1 MAKISSEGKIP
12 KRIDDMV
19 TYRLYDDNIL
29 RKKSGFTSKGMKK
42 DPKYARS
49 RENASEF
56 GNVSRLCKNIRIG
69 IKEVLPK
76 RNNLEVCNGLTT
88 VMRRVMCCD
97 EIADS
102 DERGLK
108 NGFESAA
115 GRALFTGYDFNPSG
129 VFRAVFKGNSCFDI
143 VSRTLVF
150 DPFEVD
156 EAFVFPEGANCVGL
170 RMGALRFDFGSSEC
184 IFVLSDWSMYSLD
197 SSVAEGTQLGI
208 EDFPDGEGVLF
219 YLLDLSFFTEEV
231 GSFIPY
237 PKDSTKVVC
246 VLGVF

>member
-19 TYRLYDDNIL
+19 TYRLYDDYIL

-56 GNVSRLCKNIRIG
+56 GNVSRLCKNIRIA

-76 RNNLEVCNGLTT
+76 CNNLEVCNGLTT

-97 EIADS
+97 ETA
-102 DERGLK
+102 ERGKRSLK
-108 NGFESAA
+108 NGFETAA

-129 VFRAVFKGNSCFDI
+129 VFRAVFKGNSGFDI

-150 DPFEVD
+150 DPFEVG

-184 IFVLSDWSMYSLD
+184 AFVLSDWSMYRLE
-197 SSVAEGTQLGI
+197 SSIVGTQLGI
-208 EDFPDGEGVLF
+208 DDFPDGEGVLF
-219 YLLDLSFFTEEV
+219 YLLEISFFTEEE
-231 GSFIPY
+231 GSFMPY
-237 PKDSTKVVC
+237 PKDSTKVVY
-246 VLGVF
+246 VLGVL